1 MEEEIEKPSRHTHRG
16 RTIRK
21 CRRAAKEEDHDSL
34 LKHFMELC
42 LLEMEGNE
50 SVTEKITPRI
60 IIDILNAQIAL
71 KKVVQGGQ
79 DIGSDEAMK
88 AFNERL
94 KVVKGGK

>member
-1 MEEEIEKPSRHTHRG
+1 MEEETEKPSRHTHRQ

-21 CRRAAKEEDHDSL
+21 CRRAAKEEDHENL
-34 LKHFMELC
+34 LKNFMELC

-71 KKVVQGGQ
+71 KKAQKDGIDTGPDDV
-79 DIGSDEAMK
+79 MK
-88 AFNERL
+88 AFNDRL